1 MPDLKQ
7 ILIACVGINIVFLI
21 GGLAMEDYQLV
32 TLAVLSGGSCI
43 LGVRLRNKM
52 GQGEEP

>member
-32 TLAVLSGGSCI
+32 TLAVLSGGSCV

-52 GQGEEP
+52 EKGE

>member
-21 GGLAMEDYQLV
+21 GGLAMDDYQLM
-32 TLAVLSGGSCI
+32 TLAVLSGGSCL
-43 LGVRLRNKM
+43 LGIHLRNKM
-52 GQGEEP
+52 EKGE